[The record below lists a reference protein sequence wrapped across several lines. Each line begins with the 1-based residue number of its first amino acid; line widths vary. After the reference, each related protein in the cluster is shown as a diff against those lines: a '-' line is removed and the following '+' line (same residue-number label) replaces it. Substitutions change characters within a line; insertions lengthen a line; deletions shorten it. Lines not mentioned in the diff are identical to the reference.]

1 MPTRKPLVEIDRKI
15 REQRQQIEGQSLFEG
30 FVRPDEINKL
40 NDDKIQQKVINKN
53 KKIALFMKG
62 TEIVLCYCIF
72 NNNMTEVLQFIRSP
86 KISTWK

>member
-40 NDDKIQQKVINKN
+40 NDLIEQKRQLMERILQVELMANRANKDAMKHIIQF
-53 KKIALFMKG
+53 L
-62 TEIVLCYCIF
+62 
-72 NNNMTEVLQFIRSP
+72 
-86 KISTWK
+86 